1 MDDLLDMIKLEDLQG
16 DSKDLAEIVG
26 MSVFKK
32 LVKYYGG
39 SSIYVPK
46 ADWFVLPIRNKL
58 IIHEYNGGNSFDLS
72 RKWGMSERRIL
83 EIVKEKSDELRRSPL
98 DGQTSLWE

>member
-1 MDDLLDMIKLEDLQG
+1 MDDLLDMIKVEDLQG
-16 DSKDLAEIVG
+16 DSKELAEIVG
-26 MSVFKK
+26 MPVFKK

-39 SSIYVPK
+39 SSIYIPK

-58 IIHEYNGGNSFDLS
+58 IIREYNGENSFSLS
-72 RKWGMSERRIL
+72 RKWGMSERRVL
-83 EIVKEKSDELRRSPL
+83 EIVKEKSDELRHSPL